1 MSTSTYEAPS
11 RARGADIE
19 EENEGINIKDLIYL
33 CVSHWYWF
41 VISLA
46 LCLGYAYWQL
56 LKMPN
61 EYSRSAQII
70 IKTDGWSDSYANGV
84 SDFANFDLFKT
95 RVNLDTE
102 IATFS
107 SPDLIR
113 EVVNRLHLDIDYYA
127 PGRFHNYV
135 AYGNQLPY
143 TAVIEGLGENESAG
157 FRMDI
162 APDGKVTLTDFSSGK
177 LAKDEDEAERR
188 RIIAVEPNKSTETP
202 VGNVTLIPNP
212 AYVAPEADDE
222 QAAPETLT
230 FLVSRSGMKSTIEE
244 YIGKLSV
251 GREED
256 DSNIVTISATD
267 QSAKRAE
274 DFISTVLAVYNQN
287 WVDDRNK
294 IAVSTSNFI
303 NERLTVIEG
312 ELGNVESD
320 ISKYKSEHLLPDVEA
335 VSSMYMKQA
344 QEATSVIRDL
354 ENQIYLANYVRDYLT
369 SPSRKN
375 ELLPVNSGFEG
386 GTALASQINSYNQQ
400 MTERN
405 TLVANSSEEN
415 PIVVDLDAS
424 LKSMRQSIIN
434 SIDNQ
439 ITSLNAKIKSQRK
452 YEGQAVSQLASNPQ
466 QAKYLLSVERQQ
478 KVKESLYLYLLQ
490 KREEN
495 ELSQAFTA
503 YNTRLVTQPQGSDS
517 PTGPNRRRFLIF
529 AFVIGI
535 AIPLGIIFV
544 TEVLNT
550 KVRGRIDLDKLS
562 APFLGEVPLSEDT
575 RHKWL
580 RRLIPI
586 RAKDEGNRVVIKKDN
601 RNVINEAFR
610 VLRTNLDLVMSK
622 APEQK
627 VIAVTSFNPG
637 SGKSFVTMNLAVTL
651 AIRGRRVAV
660 IDGDLRH
667 GSMSAYVGSPQKG
680 LADFLRG
687 KIDNIEEI
695 AVQYPGHPT
704 LEIIPAGK
712 MPPNPTELLED
723 DRLAMLVEKL
733 RKNYDYVFID
743 CPPLDIVADTQII
756 GRVTDRTIFIVRAGM
771 LERSM
776 IKELENI
783 YAKKKLKNIA
793 VVLNGTSA
801 GSGRYGNKYGYNYGY
816 YSTKGSSYYSNEE

>member
-1 MSTSTYEAPS
+1 MSTRYENPNT
-11 RARGADIE
+11 RDADFD
-19 EENEGINIKDLIYL
+19 EENEGVNIKELIYL
-33 CVSHWYWF
+33 CLSHWHWF

-46 LCLGYAYWQL
+46 LCLGYAYYQL
-56 LKMPN
+56 LKMQDV
-61 EYSRSAQII
+61 YSRSAQII
-70 IKTDGWSDSYANGV
+70 IKTEGWSDSYANGV
-84 SDFANFDLFKT
+84 SDFTNFDLFKT

-113 EVVNRLHLDIDYYA
+113 EVVNRLHLDMDYYT
-127 PGRFHNYV
+127 PGRFHDYI
-135 AYGNQLPY
+135 AYGEQLPY
-143 TAVIEGLGENESAG
+143 MAVIEGRGENEAAG
-157 FRMDI
+157 FAMEI
-162 APDGKVTLTDFSSGK
+162 APDGKVTLTDFQYDGMYEEENPEAIA
-177 LAKDEDEAERR
+177 AK
-188 RIIAVEPNKSTETP
+188 RIAIEPNKSTPTP
-202 VGNVTLIPNP
+202 VGNVTLIPNTG
-212 AYVAPEADDE
+212 YVAAEATDE
-222 QAAPETLT
+222 GEGSGTLT
-230 FLVSRSGMKSTIEE
+230 FLVRRKGIKAAVDE
-244 YIGKLSV
+244 YLGKLTV

-256 DSNIVTISATD
+256 DSNIVNISATD
-267 QSAKRAE
+267 QSPKRAE
-274 DFISTVLAVYNQN
+274 DFINTVLAVYNQN

-303 NERLTVIEG
+303 NERLAVIEG

-320 ISKYKSEHLLPDVEA
+320 ISQYKSEHLLPDVQA
-335 VSSMYMKQA
+335 ASSMYMKQA
-344 QEATSVIRDL
+344 QEANSVIRDL

-369 SPSRKN
+369 NPARKN

-386 GTALASQINSYNQQ
+386 GAAFASQINSYNQQ

-405 TLVANSSEEN
+405 TLVSNSSEEN

-424 LKSMRQSIIN
+424 LKGMRQSIIN

-503 YNTRLVTQPQGSDS
+503 YNTRLVTQPQGGDA
-517 PTGPNRRRFLIF
+517 PTGPNRRRYMIF
-529 AFVIGI
+529 AFIIGI
-535 AIPLGIIFV
+535 AIPLGIIFLM
-544 TEVLNT
+544 EVLNT
-550 KVRGRIDLDKLS
+550 KVRGRVDLEKLS
-562 APFLGEVPLSEDT
+562 APFLGEVPLAEAGK
-575 RHKWL
+575 RKWL
-580 RRLIPI
+580 RRLLPV
-586 RAKDEGNRVVIKKDN
+586 KFKTEKNRVVIKKNN
-601 RNVINEAFR
+601 RNVVNEAFR

-622 APEQK
+622 TPEQN

-651 AIRGRRVAV
+651 AIRGRRVVV

-667 GSMSAYVGSPQKG
+667 GSMSQYVDSPQKG

-687 KIDNIEEI
+687 KIDDPNEI
-695 AVQYPGHPT
+695 AVQYPDYPT
-704 LEIIPAGK
+704 LDIIPTGK

-723 DRLAMLVEKL
+723 DRLALIVEKL
-733 RKNYDYVFID
+733 RKDHDYVFID

-776 IKELENI
+776 VKELEDI

-793 VVLNGTSA
+793 VVLNGTSSA
-801 GSGRYGNKYGYNYGY
+801 KGRYGYKYGYNYGY
-816 YSTKGSSYYSNEE
+816 YGSKGSSYYSNES